1 MAEDNYSLLAKPMV
15 IRLSELACSLQIIN
29 DSYQLIEKG
38 KSYQFIPIYGQLRSI
53 LTEKSKN
60 QKPLLFEIA
69 DLFHEKLDLFY
80 VPFEDLPD
88 NLPKADFHFISPEIS
103 CEKIDKNQIPI
114 SLKNFLTEEIILLN
128 SRKYKVDYVINALA
142 NKFCGSH
149 YASKIEKEIAQLF
162 YLTVFNQN
170 ILNQVIFQ
178 IGKVVLTLGTKVVQ
192 KNNCLSCYYSLYIP
206 NQTLEDQ
213 QFIFDYYSKVY
224 DLRYSLILNK
234 DRTLLINIVDLNK
247 NVWAF
252 ASEKPIAFDSFLNLE
267 VDLGFTKDLKSAIR
281 LKINEDTIIDKQLD
295 YFIPISNEM
304 HLFDCFYNRSF
315 NNEQNGLDFFMFE
328 IIIRTTFP
336 DNEESKKILTYL
348 KSKNSITVK
357 GIFFTKGSFGI
368 TTTGDKNMKIQGTVM
383 HKSINETN
391 NGS

>member
-142 NKFCGSH
+142 NKFGGSH